1 MGFVSRV
8 VHGGLK
14 GVEQEA
20 LKMGGLIASKSPI
33 AVLGTKNILNC
44 KSLMFVIPVAI
55 LQPMSMATPLLQ
67 IPETIREQY
76 TKQDWARKLT
86 ICPSLDSIEDGLNYT
101 AAWNM

>member
-20 LKMGGLIASKSPI
+20 VKMGGLIATKSPI

-44 KSLMFVIPVAI
+44 KSLMFVILVAI
-55 LQPMSMATPLLQ
+55 LRSMLTATP
-67 IPETIREQY
+67 
-76 TKQDWARKLT
+76 
-86 ICPSLDSIEDGLNYT
+86 PSTDSRDHS
-101 AAWNM
+101 